1 MKEARAQVL
10 VIDDSHVV
18 LDHVRTTLSGAG
30 LDVRVTSEPH
40 GATKLVK
47 GVDLVIVDFHMP
59 GIDGGSLLPMLRRAL
74 APGELCLFYLYTSDA
89 DVAKRYEQFGFDGGF
104 LRKGDD
110 AALLSQVE
118 AALRTVRMK
127 KLASELRAKRRTS
140 KPGAPD

>member
-1 MKEARAQVL
+1 VKESRAQVV
-10 VIDDSHVV
+10 VIDDSEVV
-18 LDHVRTTLSGAG
+18 LEHVRATLAGAG
-30 LDVRVTSEPH
+30 HDVRVTSEPL

-47 GVDLVIVDFHMP
+47 GADLVIVDFHMP

-74 APGELCLFYLYTSDA
+74 APADLCLFYLYTSDA

-110 AALLSQVE
+110 GALLAQVE

-127 KLASELRAKRRTS
+127 KLALELRTKRRAS
-140 KPGAPD
+140 KPG